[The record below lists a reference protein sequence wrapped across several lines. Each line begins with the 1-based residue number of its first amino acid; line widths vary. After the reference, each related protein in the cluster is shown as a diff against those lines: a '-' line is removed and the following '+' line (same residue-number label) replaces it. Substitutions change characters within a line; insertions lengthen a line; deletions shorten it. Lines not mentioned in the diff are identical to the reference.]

1 VWHAAEKEL
10 VVVAVVIRSRRD
22 AGKAPTADLSR
33 ERGESQGAEVERN
46 DLIFKGLLLQDAP
59 GTTVRKPRDN
69 GFELVVAE
77 NHVQLDG
84 ESWLLEYRCVISCKS
99 EDYAKY
105 LKTRKRKETMG
116 K

>member
-1 VWHAAEKEL
+1 MWHAAQKEL
-10 VVVAVVIRSRRD
+10 VVVTVVIRSRRD

-33 ERGESQGAEVERN
+33 ESGESQGAKVERN

-59 GTTVRKPRDN
+59 GTTVRKPRDD

-84 ESWLLEYRCVISCKS
+84 EGWLLQ
-99 EDYAKY
+99 
-105 LKTRKRKETMG
+105 
-116 K
+116 